1 MSGLAILIPEV
12 NGQLGF
18 FGSNDDGGGKKDFFS
33 AQRSFSPGHCNN
45 SMHNTHHHH
54 HHQYYKK
61 LNKNHHNCQCHYL
74 HHNIDHQCPP
84 LPVKMRLNSLTN
96 FFVDLRGGAERTYWD
111 PKDAWWLSIWGTQI
125 WRIWRWCWRW
135 WWCWCW
141 CWPAPASPPPL
152 SPSPGTFHLASPTKS
167 KLVICNWIYFDW
179 RRNPF
184 FTFAA
189 ITQLAVFPERVESS
203 NLKWKICAYQNF
215 TVSKIFLNLIYFGWK
230 WIIRTSRTSRLALY
244 SSSDGWRWLTKHFS
258 FPR

>member
-18 FGSNDDGGGKKDFFS
+18 FVSNDDGGGKKDFFS

-45 SMHNTHHHH
+45 SMHIHHHHH
-54 HHQYYKK
+54 HHQYFKK
-61 LNKNHHNCQCHYL
+61 LNKIHHNCQCHYL

-111 PKDAWWLSIWGTQI
+111 PKDAWWSPIWGIRI
-125 WRIWRWCWRW
+125 WWIWRWCWRW
-135 WWCWCW
+135 WCWRWWW

-152 SPSPGTFHLASPTKS
+152 SPSPGTFHLASPAKS

-215 TVSKIFLNLIYFGWK
+215 TV
-230 WIIRTSRTSRLALY
+230 
-244 SSSDGWRWLTKHFS
+244 
-258 FPR
+258 